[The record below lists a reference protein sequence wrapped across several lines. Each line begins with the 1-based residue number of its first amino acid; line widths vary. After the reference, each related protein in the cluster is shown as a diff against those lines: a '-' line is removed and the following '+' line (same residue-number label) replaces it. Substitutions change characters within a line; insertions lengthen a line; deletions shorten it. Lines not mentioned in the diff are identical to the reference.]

1 MHSYYEFATETQ
13 MSSRE
18 LEIHSQSSEC
28 VWVRY
33 VDLVI
38 IYSKVLVIDVG
49 TDGAKEEREERR
61 RERSLGI

>member
-1 MHSYYEFATETQ
+1 